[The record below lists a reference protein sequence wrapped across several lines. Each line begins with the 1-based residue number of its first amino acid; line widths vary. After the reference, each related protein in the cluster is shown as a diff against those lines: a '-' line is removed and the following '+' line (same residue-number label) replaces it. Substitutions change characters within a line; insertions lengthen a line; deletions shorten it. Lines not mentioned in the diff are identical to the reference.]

1 MISISYHIFFR
12 GRFTM
17 NDFFKLYGIATI
29 SFLVLDLIW
38 LLFIANKLYQQY
50 LGGLLGQT
58 KIVPAILFYVLYIG
72 GILFFAVYPG
82 LAKDSLVYAV
92 TAGGFLGLLCYGTYD
107 LTNLATIKDWPTL
120 VTILDL
126 IWGTFVTATTSG
138 ITFYIAQ
145 HFKWG

>member
-1 MISISYHIFFR
+1 
-12 GRFTM
+12 M
-17 NDFFKLYGIATI
+17 NDFFKLYGVATI

-38 LLFIANKLYQQY
+38 LLLIANKLYQHY

-58 KIVPAILFYVLYIG
+58 KILPAVLFYLLYIG
-72 GILFFAVYPG
+72 GMLFFAVYPG
-82 LAKDSLVYAV
+82 LAKDSLVY
-92 TAGGFLGLLCYGTYD
+92 TMIAGGFLGLLCYGTYD
-107 LTNLATIKDWPTL
+107 LTNLATMKDWPVV

-126 IWGTFVTATTSG
+126 IWGTFVTAATSG